1 MLHENKSFSTA
12 VFRLN
17 GAKAMDTIKILIVDD
32 EMEFGSTL
40 AERLE
45 LRGLAAKAVSG
56 AQEAL
61 AVLASDWRPQV
72 VLLDLMM
79 PGIDGLATLDLIKK
93 HDPRIQ
99 VIILTG
105 HGSTESGIIG
115 MQRGLF
121 DYLMKPVDIGEL
133 VSKIKEASA
142 V

>member
-1 MLHENKSFSTA
+1 MGK
-12 VFRLN
+12 V
-17 GAKAMDTIKILIVDD
+17 KILLIDD
-32 EMEFGSTL
+32 EVEFSATL

-45 LRGLAAKAVSG
+45 LRGFDAKSVRG
-56 AQEAL
+56 AEEAL
-61 AVLASDWRPQV
+61 AVLETEWRPDV

-93 HDPRIQ
+93 RDKKIQ

-121 DYLMKPVDIGEL
+121 DYIMKPVDIGEL
-133 VSKIKEASA
+133 VEKIRQASE
-142 V
+142 VR

>member
-1 MLHENKSFSTA
+1 MSAH
-12 VFRLN
+12 R
-17 GAKAMDTIKILIVDD
+17 ILIVDD
-32 EMEFGSTL
+32 ELDFGATL

-45 LRGLAAKAVSG
+45 LRGFTAKAVGG
-56 AQEAL
+56 AQEAV
-61 AVLASDWRPQV
+61 AVLAAGWRPEV

-79 PGIDGLATLDLIKK
+79 PGVDGLATLDLIKQ
-93 HDPRIQ
+93 HDPKIQ

-133 VSKIKEASA
+133 IARINEAGA
-142 V
+142 R

>member
-1 MLHENKSFSTA
+1 M
-12 VFRLN
+12 
-17 GAKAMDTIKILIVDD
+17 GAHRILIVDD
-32 EMEFGSTL
+32 ELDFGATL

-45 LRGLAAKAVSG
+45 LRGFAAKAVGG
-56 AQEAL
+56 AQEAMDAL
-61 AVLASDWRPQV
+61 AGDWRPDV

-79 PGIDGLATLDLIKK
+79 PGVDGLAALDLIKQ
-93 HDPRIQ
+93 HDSQIQ

-133 VSKIKEASA
+133 IARINEAGA
-142 V
+142 K

>member
-1 MLHENKSFSTA
+1 MTE
-12 VFRLN
+12 RR
-17 GAKAMDTIKILIVDD
+17 ILIVDD
-32 EMEFGSTL
+32 ELEFGSTL

-45 LRGLAAKAVSG
+45 LRGFTAKAVGG
-56 AQEAL
+56 AGEAVT
-61 AVLASDWRPQV
+61 VLASGWAPDV
-72 VLLDLMM
+72 VVLDLMM
-79 PGIDGLATLDLIKK
+79 PGVDGLATLDLIKQ

-133 VSKIKEASA
+133 IARINEAA
-142 V
+142 AQ

>member
-1 MLHENKSFSTA
+1 MHP
-12 VFRLN
+12 V
-17 GAKAMDTIKILIVDD
+17 KILIVDD
-32 EMEFGSTL
+32 EMEFGTTL

-45 LRGLAAKAVSG
+45 LRGFAAKAVSG

-61 AVLASDWRPQV
+61 AVLASDWQPQV
-72 VLLDLMM
+72 ILLDLMM

-93 HDPRIQ
+93 HDPSIQ

-133 VSKIKEASA
+133 VSKTKEASA
-142 V
+142 A